1 MPRDT
6 PFISFSDWC
15 RQHGYSDTMSDNV
28 VIPTEELVGEEID
41 MDLGDLGEM
50 EEINLDDILR
60 PFKLTKEHKTKQK
73 KEIKIDNSNP
83 MRFGVEMEFESNEYV
98 NWDNLFN
105 KISKKDLDIGTI
117 DEDGSLSDYG
127 FEIIS
132 KPLKNINDLYDFMT
146 KTREVVVTEVGDD
159 LYEGPTCAIHI
170 HVSNIKNVANLFSLC
185 TYFRNEF
192 DKIRLNHNNNL
203 VHRFSRWPAPS
214 VIKKAKKID
223 ESYIRKS
230 FDYFSL
236 KDFRLRELNPEFV
249 AKSVLLA
256 DHFMGSRRC
265 TLRYSG
271 WDSHNNT
278 LEFRIFPH
286 KYNDELY
293 KIYCRIVGKFIE
305 KAEEGMDGD
314 AYDTLVSMDEHPK
327 ERLEHFKKIVGLTDD
342 QMELL
347 FGRFLTL
354 FENPQSPPRSV
365 SFDENRGSRD
375 PNNVP
380 VIPIRD
386 RLELPP
392 ELFDYYIQRMSEYGE
407 DPFLGL
413 EENEYHYNI
422 LTYPNNDSVFV
433 SRLGNRLVFYH
444 IDGFVE
450 ARDNG
455 GTRHTLQE
463 FIPKYI
469 IKEVIVDGNNV
480 ILKFFGPIHT
490 RLISKEYL
498 NRMGL
503 TSGWASTNCQSVYV
517 LERP

>member
-6 PFISFSDWC
+6 PFIIFSDWS
-15 RQHGYSDTMSDNV
+15 RQHGYSDMMSDNV
-28 VIPTEELVGEEID
+28 VIPTQERVGEEID
-41 MDLGDLGEM
+41 LDLGEM
-50 EEINLDDILR
+50 EEINLDDILH
-60 PFKLTKEHKTKQK
+60 PFKITKNGKPKQK

-117 DEDGSLSDYG
+117 AEDGSLSDYG

-256 DHFMGSRRC
+256 DHFMASRRC

-354 FENPQSPPRSV
+354 FEEGTRPAPIVNNIRS
-365 SFDENRGSRD
+365 
-375 PNNVP
+375 
-380 VIPIRD
+380 

-392 ELFDYYIQRMSEYGE
+392 EIYDYQLGMLDEYDG
-407 DPFLGL
+407 DRFLGL
-413 EENEYHYNI
+413 EDQEYHYNI
-422 LTYPNNDSVFV
+422 LTSHSSVIVLRLGDKLVFHKIRGSDEARSTGNTRHSLSDLIPWVLIKNVRLDGDLVTLDFHGPLDPITLSQHLVGNLISGMTLHVGFYSPNCGSVF
-433 SRLGNRLVFYH
+433 
-444 IDGFVE
+444 
-450 ARDNG
+450 
-455 GTRHTLQE
+455 
-463 FIPKYI
+463 
-469 IKEVIVDGNNV
+469 
-480 ILKFFGPIHT
+480 
-490 RLISKEYL
+490 
-498 NRMGL
+498 
-503 TSGWASTNCQSVYV
+503 V